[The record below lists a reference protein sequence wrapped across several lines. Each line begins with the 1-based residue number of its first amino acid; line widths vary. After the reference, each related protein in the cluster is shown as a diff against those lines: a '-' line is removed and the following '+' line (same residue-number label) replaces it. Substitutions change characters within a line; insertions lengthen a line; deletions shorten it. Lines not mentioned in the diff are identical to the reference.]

1 MFGNNFQEAAQASL
15 VSMLSVCPLVS
26 TIYELPA
33 LLCVGQVVPDLF
45 NKLLAGLEEMLHGLA
60 ISCSDEDFA
69 ESPPCSWPNA
79 KDDRWPDRRERRASS
94 SFSDPDSSRY
104 GVQCL
109 SAVSSPWQRQNS

>member
-1 MFGNNFQEAAQASL
+1 
-15 VSMLSVCPLVS
+15 MLSVCPLVA
-26 TIYELPA
+26 TVCELPA

-45 NKLLAGLEEMLHGLA
+45 NKLLAGIEDGHLPPGLEEMLHGWA

-109 SAVSSPWQRQNS
+109 SAVPSPWQRQNS